1 MYYSILPKYRLLGD
15 SNADTI
21 LENIKEEDLFQT
33 LKNIKNNEAYHHLK
47 IEEFK
52 IINMPNW
59 ADKQKIKIAQTFFSK
74 NFRVILSLLGSLSL
88 PYCYAAADG
97 AKVLMYSQRLVKD
110 TKKRLAETAKFVLE
124 MMENNAFEADGNG
137 FSLCFQV
144 RMMHAYIRKKAKN
157 SPHWNMKYGLPINQE
172 DMAGTNLSFSLI
184 ILRGME
190 KLQYKVSADEAD
202 AFLHYWNIIG
212 YLLGVEEILLPQNR
226 KEAFWLDKCIAER
239 QFAPS
244 EEGKNLMKNLMIC
257 LEETLPKQIPAGFLP
272 SYLRFLL
279 GDKIANMIKVPSSN
293 WTTNLMTPLPLI
305 SWWQD
310 ATQNISPAMMKELIE
325 NEVQSLGVDKL

>member
-1 MYYSILPKYRLLGD
+1 MYYSILPKHRLLGD
-15 SNADTI
+15 NKADTT
-21 LENIKEEDLFQT
+21 LENLSHEHFFEMLHT
-33 LKNIKNNEAYHHLK
+33 IKNNEDYHQLTSEYQIMKMPIWAENNK
-47 IEEFK
+47 IEL
-52 IINMPNW
+52 
-59 ADKQKIKIAQTFFSK
+59 AQQFFLK

-97 AKVLMYSQRLVKD
+97 AKVLIYSQRLAKD

-124 MMENNAFEADGNG
+124 IMENNTFETNGNG
-137 FSLCFQV
+137 FALCFQV
-144 RMMHAYIRKKAKN
+144 RMMHAYIRKQAKN
-157 SPHWNMKYGLPINQE
+157 SPKWNMEYGLPINQE

-190 KLQYKVSADEAD
+190 KLQYKVSNEEAE

-212 YLLGVEEILLPQNR
+212 YLLGVEELLLPQNR
-226 KEAFWLDKCIAER
+226 KEAFWLDKCIVER
-239 QFAPS
+239 QFKTS
-244 EEGKNLMKNLMIC
+244 EEGKILMKNLMTC
-257 LEETLPKQIPAGFLP
+257 LKETMPKEIPDGFLA

-279 GDKIANMIKVPSSN
+279 GNKIANMIKVPSSN

-310 ATQNISPAMMKELIE
+310 ITQNISPETMKKLIE
-325 NEVQSLGVDKL
+325 EEVQSLGINHL